1 VHNYLPE
8 QPDLNWWQPMVHR
21 EFLQILQSWFDRGV
35 AGFRIDVA
43 HGLYKDAKLRDNPP
57 LAGNNPVEGRFGLR
71 PVYNA
76 NRPETHDVFRDW
88 RTIADGYCPP
98 RLLLGE
104 TWVPDPERM
113 ASYYGR
119 DDELQLAFNFPFA
132 FAEFGARAGLLR
144 AHVSAHPRMTYRP
157 ESAIRSRPG
166 WVGCRDGWVHKPPAR
181 SMVEPAAEVLF
192 SRVGKA
198 GDRQ

>member
-1 VHNYLPE
+1 
-8 QPDLNWWQPMVHR
+8 
-21 EFLQILQSWFDRGV
+21 
-35 AGFRIDVA
+35 
-43 HGLYKDAKLRDNPP
+43 
-57 LAGNNPVEGRFGLR
+57 VEGRFGLP

-88 RTIADGYCPP
+88 RTIADGYCPS

-119 DDELQLAFNFPFA
+119 DDEPQLAFNFPFA

-157 ESAIRSRPG
+157 ESAIQSRPG

-181 SMVEPAAEVLF
+181 MHGRAGGGGSVLQGGQGWRPAMMPAL
-192 SRVGKA
+192 G
-198 GDRQ
+198 RQSCGFCRTSPRRARRR